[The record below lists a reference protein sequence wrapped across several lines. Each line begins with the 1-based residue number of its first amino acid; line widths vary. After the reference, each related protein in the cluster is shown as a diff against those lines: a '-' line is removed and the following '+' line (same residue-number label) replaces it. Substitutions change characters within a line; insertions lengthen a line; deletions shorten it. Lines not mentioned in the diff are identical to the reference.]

1 MGRVLKFIVIIA
13 LLLFQ
18 TALTAQSKK
27 ELKEQNDELKKRFN
41 ELSVEK
47 ANIERQKTLLELD
60 KRRLET
66 DRLEL
71 ARKTKELDEAV
82 KKQQKELKLS
92 VKEIETSKNVIK
104 EKTNEIIEK
113 NANISSLE
121 EEMKISELIAK
132 QNELE
137 LKNKRASQKI
147 LILGISL
154 IALISVLLL
163 FMFINRKKAS
173 KILELE
179 KKKSDQLLL
188 NILPQEIAD
197 ELKNTQKTQ
206 ARSYELSTVL
216 FADIKGF
223 TGISATLKPSV
234 LIQELD
240 YIFGAFDDIIQK
252 HNIEKIKVIGDCFMC
267 VGGIPNAN
275 TTNPEDVVYAAI
287 EMQEFMHRMKEE
299 RIKTKGQ
306 VYEVRIGINT
316 GPIVAGVIGSKKFAY
331 DVWGNTV
338 NLASRLEAACEA
350 GKINISA
357 HTYERVKDKFACV
370 YRGKIDVKG
379 KTGLDMYFVTNAVV
393 TKQIIENIP
402 SAS

>member
-1 MGRVLKFIVIIA
+1 MRLASLLIYFLILTLMSNNVL
-13 LLLFQ
+13 
-18 TALTAQSKK
+18 AQSKK

-47 ANIERQKTLLELD
+47 ANIEKQKMLLES
-60 KRRLET
+60 
-66 DRLEL
+66 DRQEL
-71 ARKTKELDEAV
+71 ARKTRELDEAV
-82 KKQQKELKLS
+82 KKKHQELKLS

-113 NANISSLE
+113 NASISNLE
-121 EEMKISELIAK
+121 EEMKISDLIVK

-154 IALISVLLL
+154 IGLISVLLL
-163 FMFINRKKAS
+163 FLFINRKKAS
-173 KILELE
+173 KILEIE

-206 ARSYELSTVL
+206 ARSYDLSTVL

-357 HTYERVKDKFACV
+357 YTYELVKDKFACV

-379 KTGLDMYFVTNAVV
+379 KTGLDMYFVTNSVV